1 MDEIFIIFY
10 LWSLHLLR
18 VLLAYPVI
26 KNRALAYKMN
36 IDYIR
41 IKCKLL
47 HGATPEER
55 DRLFMNI
62 GICAGLMSAQSD
74 HLSAHKR
81 DEIKNWLQENA
92 IKLRLPKLPSC

>member
-1 MDEIFIIFY
+1 
-10 LWSLHLLR
+10 
-18 VLLAYPVI
+18 
-26 KNRALAYKMN
+26 
-36 IDYIR
+36 
-41 IKCKLL
+41 
-47 HGATPEER
+47 
-55 DRLFMNI
+55 MNI